1 MVIDDGR
8 KYNPSTDNKY
18 RILNQSRT
26 RRTEGAQAPGTPKA
40 AAEDAGPSGDPGMT
54 EFKSTM
60 KVTESLVGI
69 LNLSKTVQLDDNPT
83 M

>member
-1 MVIDDGR
+1 
-8 KYNPSTDNKY
+8 
-18 RILNQSRT
+18 
-26 RRTEGAQAPGTPKA
+26 
-40 AAEDAGPSGDPGMT
+40 MT